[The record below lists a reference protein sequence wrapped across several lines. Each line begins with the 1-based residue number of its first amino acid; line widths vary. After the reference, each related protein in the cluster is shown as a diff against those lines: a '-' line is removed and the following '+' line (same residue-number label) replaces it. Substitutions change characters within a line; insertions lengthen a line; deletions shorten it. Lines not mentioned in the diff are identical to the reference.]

1 MSKNYSYQSEDMKKL
16 FYNFKRLHLLVIG
29 DLILDNYIWGT
40 VKRISPEAPV
50 PIISVEK
57 KESRIGG
64 AGNVAA
70 NLASLGSKVTIA
82 GLCGNDKESKI
93 LSDLFDQEGIEHLIT
108 SISNRK
114 TTVKSRVIAQHQQLI
129 RIDEEN
135 VDPVKKEINQA
146 ILDNISSSNNNF
158 DGVILSDYSKGL
170 LTAEFIKEILYVF
183 KAKPVI
189 IDPKGYDYN
198 KYRGATTIKPNFKE
212 FCTAVNHPELRKDD
226 LEKHAK
232 ILVHNLDLG
241 GIVVTLG
248 KDGVFILDNK
258 GENFVIPTKAKEVYD
273 VSGAGDTFI
282 AVFSAG
288 LILSGNWFIAAKA
301 GNLASGV
308 AVGKLG
314 TATVSI
320 GEIFNNNNSKK

>member
-1 MSKNYSYQSEDMKKL
+1 MSKIKNYQLEDMRKL
-16 FYNFKRLHLLVIG
+16 FNDFKNLHLLVVG

-50 PIISVEK
+50 PIVIVEK
-57 KESRIGG
+57 KENRIGG

-70 NLASLGSKVTIA
+70 NLASLGGQVTIA
-82 GLCGNDKESKI
+82 GLCGNDEESKI
-93 LSDLFDQEGIEHLIT
+93 LSDLFDKKGIEHLINST
-108 SISNRK
+108 SNRK
-114 TTVKSRVIAQHQQLI
+114 TTVKSRIIAQHQQLI

-135 VDPVKKEINQA
+135 VNPVKKEIRQA
-146 ILDNISSSNNNF
+146 ILGNISSLKNNF

-170 LTAEFIKEILYVF
+170 LTAEFIKEILDIF

-198 KYRGATTIKPNFKE
+198 KYKGATAIKPNFKE
-212 FCTAVNHPELRKDD
+212 FCTAVHHPELRKDD
-226 LEKHAK
+226 LEKHARE
-232 ILVHNLDLG
+232 LVHNLDLD
-241 GIVVTLG
+241 GILVTLG
-248 KDGVFILDNK
+248 EDGVFILDNK
-258 GENFVIPTKAKEVYD
+258 GESFVIHTKAKEVYD

-282 AVFSAG
+282 AAFSAG
-288 LILSGNWFIAAKA
+288 LILSRNWFIAAKA

-314 TATVSI
+314 TATVSTE
-320 GEIFNNNNSKK
+320 EIFNSNIKT

>member
-1 MSKNYSYQSEDMKKL
+1 MLKINNYHPEDMKKL
-16 FYNFKRLHLLVIG
+16 FYNFKRLHMLVVG

-70 NLASLGSKVTIA
+70 NLASFGSKVTIA

-93 LSDLFDQEGIEHLIT
+93 LFDLFDKKGIEHLISST
-108 SISNRK
+108 SNRK
-114 TTVKSRVIAQHQQLI
+114 TTVKSRIIAQHQQLI

-135 VDPVKKEINQA
+135 VDPVKRETSQE

-158 DGVILSDYSKGL
+158 DGVILSDYAKGL
-170 LTAEFIKEILYVF
+170 LTAEFIKEILNVF
-183 KAKPVI
+183 KSKPVI
-189 IDPKGYDYN
+189 IDPKGYDYY

-212 FCTAVNHPELRKDD
+212 FCTAVHHPELRKDD
-226 LEKHAK
+226 LEKHTPE
-232 ILVHNLDLG
+232 LVHNLDLD

-248 KDGVFILDNK
+248 EDGVFILDNK
-258 GENFVIPTKAKEVYD
+258 GESFIIPTKAKEVYD

-282 AVFSAG
+282 AAFSAG

-301 GNLASGV
+301 GNLASAV
-308 AVGKLG
+308 SVGKLG

-320 GEIFNNNNSKK
+320 KEIFNNNISKK

>member
-1 MSKNYSYQSEDMKKL
+1 M
-16 FYNFKRLHLLVIG
+16 
-29 DLILDNYIWGT
+29 
-40 VKRISPEAPV
+40 
-50 PIISVEK
+50 
-57 KESRIGG
+57 
-64 AGNVAA
+64 
-70 NLASLGSKVTIA
+70 
-82 GLCGNDKESKI
+82 
-93 LSDLFDQEGIEHLIT
+93 IT
-108 SISNRK
+108 STSNRK

-135 VDPVKKEINQA
+135 VDPVKKEISQA
-146 ILDNISSSNNNF
+146 ILDNVSSSNNNF

-170 LTAEFIKEILYVF
+170 LSAEFIKEILDIF

-189 IDPKGYDYN
+189 IDPKGYDYI

-226 LEKHAK
+226 LEKHAQ
-232 ILVHNLDLG
+232 ILVQNLDLE

-248 KDGVFILDNK
+248 RDGVFILDNK

-282 AVFSAG
+282 AAFSAG

-320 GEIFNNNNSKK
+320 GEIFNSNIKT